1 MFSPKGSESSTQVFW
16 EEALGDGVDS
26 EESIRAAV
34 AQYPQLANFQVTF
47 VSPSAGART
56 SQSARLSRKS
66 KEALAK
72 LVPDNAAE
80 RRAYFTVQGT
90 RPVSQPVG
98 PARVQFTP
106 QRQVSVWLL
115 ATCRMFAGGV

>member
-34 AQYPQLANFQVTF
+34 AQYPQLANLQVTF
-47 VSPSAGART
+47 VSPAGART

-80 RRAYFTVQGT
+80 RRAYFPVQGT
-90 RPVSQPVG
+90 RPVSQPGG